1 MAKINHIGIAVR
13 SIDQALPF
21 YKDALGLGVVGRE
34 EVSEQRV
41 RVAKL
46 RTGESAIELL
56 EPLDQDSPIAAFLLK
71 RGEGIH
77 HIALEVE
84 NIHEALKEL
93 QEKGVR
99 LVDQQPR
106 IGADGHLIAFL
117 HPSASHGVL
126 IELTQ
131 KAKP

>member
-84 NIHEALKEL
+84 NIHEALKQL